1 MLLPRERQ
9 GSPAAGRVMEALR
22 SPDRAAS
29 CPDTASWGPHHPNP
43 TQPQP
48 TPGCTLPPAWPKS
61 PLAPPPAQ
69 NRRTPPT
76 SPLEAQSP
84 SSRYL
89 RRGYGKP
96 ERTHTHEH
104 VGTRT
109 YTNTFA
115 CLPNISYGATLREEV
130 SVLIQ
135 MDIYRKIDKI
145 DREIYL

>member
-9 GSPAAGRVMEALR
+9 RSPAAWRVMEALC

-29 CPDTASWGPHHPNP
+29 CPDAASQGSPPPRPNP
-43 TQPQP
+43 TR
-48 TPGCTLPPAWPKS
+48 GYTLPPAWPKS
-61 PLAPPPAQ
+61 PLAPSLAQ
-69 NRRTPPT
+69 NRRMPPT
-76 SPLEAQSP
+76 SPLEAQTP

-89 RRGYGKP
+89 WRGYGKP

-104 VGTRT
+104 VVTRT

-135 MDIYRKIDKI
+135 LDIYRKIDKI
-145 DREIYL
+145 DR